1 MIIIGIDPG
10 LAGGIAFFGCEC
22 QNGCLAAPFKSM
34 ADIGMLLDTLREGKR
49 FDEIK
54 AFVEEPPVFFKG
66 AGGGL
71 ASQAKLHR
79 NFGEYLG
86 ILMGLGISF
95 ETVRPQ
101 VWQKRLPGLAKLT
114 GKDRKKAL
122 HNLAVQRFPYL
133 KPTLKT
139 CDAILIAEYGIKQP
153 KAKF

>member
-10 LAGGIAFFGCEC
+10 LNGGICVFGCEC
-22 QNGCLAAPFKSM
+22 RNGSIAAPFSSM

-49 FDEIK
+49 FNEIH
-54 AFVEEPPVFFKG
+54 AYVEEPPVFFKG

-95 ETVRPQ
+95 ETVSPQ
-101 VWQKRLPGLAKLT
+101 KWQKGLPSLTKLA
-114 GKDRKKAL
+114 GKERKKAL
-122 HNLAVQRFPYL
+122 HNIAVQRFPYL
-133 KPTLKT
+133 KPTMKT
-139 CDAILIAEYGIKQP
+139 CDAILIAEYGVKQP
-153 KAKF
+153 KADF